1 MDPSIPISYEDLKAK
16 CRAGL
21 PDSVIGRVKW
31 WPVLPSLNKGD
42 AVYHYPDVIGSA
54 ERLLALL
61 SIRSPANLSETNEIS
76 VSERFSVLSDLF
88 ARKSGVQCKLPL
100 RYLESPN
107 SFLIRSAF
115 LCVLQAKT

>member
-21 PDSVIGRVKW
+21 PNSVVGRVKW

-42 AVYHYPDVIGSA
+42 AVYQYPDVIGSA

-61 SIRSPANLSETNEIS
+61 SVRSPANLHEINQKS

-88 ARKSGVQCKLPL
+88 AKKSGVQCKVQS
-100 RYLESPN
+100 RY
-107 SFLIRSAF
+107 
-115 LCVLQAKT
+115 